1 MCEKVYILSQIA
13 MSTPSRRKKLKRAG
27 RAAEQAFNRLI
38 EAILRGEV
46 EGGAVLPETRLA
58 RAWKVGRTPLREA
71 VRRAAEAG
79 FVVLRSN
86 QAPVVRRLSEQDIDH
101 LYNLREALE
110 LHALDLAW
118 PRLFPDDALA
128 ITALAGKARPEMRR
142 DWRKRCLAFD
152 LVLHSW
158 WTNRSDNPWL
168 VADLKRHYQFLR
180 IFQRWVGH
188 NPQALGNAYHEH
200 VKILRAIRSGDRNG
214 ARRLLRQHIRESAR
228 LVKQALRLRKPSSP

>member
-1 MCEKVYILSQIA
+1 
-13 MSTPSRRKKLKRAG
+13 MSTPSHRKKLKRTG
-27 RAAEQAFNRLI
+27 RFAEQAFNRLI

-86 QAPVVRRLSEQDIDH
+86 QAPVVRRLTADDIRD
-101 LYNLREALE
+101 LYDLRKTLE
-110 LHALDLAW
+110 LHALELAW
-118 PRLFPDDALA
+118 PHFTPTDLRALGQ
-128 ITALAGKARPEMRR
+128 LAAAAKPETSRIWPR
-142 DWRKRCLAFD
+142 RCLTFD
-152 LVLHSW
+152 LALHSLW
-158 WTNRSDNPWL
+158 MGRCGNAWL
-168 VADLKRHYQFLR
+168 IADLKRHYQFLR
-180 IFQRWVGH
+180 IFQSWVGH
-188 NPQALGNAYHEH
+188 DPQALEKAYHEH
-200 VKILRAIRSGDRNG
+200 VKILRAIRGGDRNG